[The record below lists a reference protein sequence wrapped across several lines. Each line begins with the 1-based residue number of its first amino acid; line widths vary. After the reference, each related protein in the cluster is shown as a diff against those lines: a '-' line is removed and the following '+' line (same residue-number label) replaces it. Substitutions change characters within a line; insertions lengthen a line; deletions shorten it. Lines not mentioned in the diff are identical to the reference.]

1 MEAGLES
8 QIRSLA
14 EQHEKLIERHAYLN
28 QVVAA
33 LSAMRGKLLRP
44 ALVLFAGR
52 AVAGARTP
60 ADSPLIALAVAA
72 ELVHA
77 ASLIHDDIIDR
88 AFVRRHHIALYREF
102 GTAMAVLVGDVLYSQ
117 FFTLISELP
126 LPAAQRLRLVQ
137 LFCAVTKTMSQAE
150 IFQHGA
156 KRYELDLTID
166 DYLVIIR
173 SKTAALMSACC
184 AAGALAGGGS
194 EAQITAAGEF
204 GLQFGLVFQ
213 LIDDQMDQDAP
224 AAAGLFPAARAHAG
238 RAHAALAAL
247 PAGESRTALEAL
259 VNFVVA
265 QHAGVEQVAPAA
277 M

>member
-1 MEAGLES
+1 MEAGLER

-44 ALVLFAGR
+44 ALVLFSGRTVTGAGGPR
-52 AVAGARTP
+52 AA
-60 ADSPLIALAVAA
+60 ADAPLIALAVAA

-88 AFVRRHHIALYREF
+88 AFVRRHHTALYREF
-102 GTAMAVLVGDVLYSQ
+102 GTAIAVLVGDVLYAQ

-126 LPAAQRLRLVQ
+126 LPAAQRLRLVR
-137 LFCAVTKTMSQAE
+137 LFCAVTKTMSQGE

-156 KRYELDLTID
+156 KRYALDLTVD
-166 DYLVIIR
+166 DYLAIIR

-184 AAGALAGGGS
+184 AAGALVGGDRKS
-194 EAQITAAGEF
+194 
-204 GLQFGLVFQ
+204 
-213 LIDDQMDQDAP
+213 
-224 AAAGLFPAARAHAG
+224 
-238 RAHAALAAL
+238 
-247 PAGESRTALEAL
+247 
-259 VNFVVA
+259 VV
-265 QHAGVEQVAPAA
+265 
-277 M
+277 